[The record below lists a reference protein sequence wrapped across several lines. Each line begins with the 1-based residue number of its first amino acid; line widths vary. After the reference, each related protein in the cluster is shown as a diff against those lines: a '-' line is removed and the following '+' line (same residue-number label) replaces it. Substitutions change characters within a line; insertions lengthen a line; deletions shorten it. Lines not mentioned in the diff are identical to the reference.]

1 MLISACAFS
10 FTPSFSPQPTSLP
23 DDNIMVNL
31 HRLLWFMVMPVL
43 VESFTFPRP
52 HVVRIR
58 VSNVKLRQQQLP
70 SLQLLRG
77 GHNADNHV
85 AGSPSL
91 SPAQLA
97 SSFSTI
103 VIVAAILK
111 SLGLKSQANRIISAS
126 FRMSVQLSLIG
137 ACMSPLFAFTSSSPW
152 KLTAWV
158 MFIAAVASKEA
169 VARSKYTY
177 KRQFVDSFLSIL
189 GGVGLTLLH
198 LLAFVLG
205 RRSLVK
211 INAQTVIP
219 IAGMLFG
226 NALTAAS
233 LTKSILLQNYLEDF
247 DRVELRLSRGASFW
261 EGSLPV
267 IRDAVE
273 AALAPTIN
281 AMAATGIIFLPGMM
295 TGQILGG
302 QPPLAASGYQ
312 VMIYFAIG
320 ASSCLTAILMS
331 LIVTSGIYGIKDSI
345 ERASGKQK
353 QSPVI
358 ERSLQLHSNSPTVF
372 EKAGTDTILE
382 VKNLTLPS
390 TNLTIPSF
398 IIEKHSRIGV
408 VGRSGV
414 GKTRLLRALSKL
426 EDSEGGEIY
435 LNGLTSNSFSISKWR
450 SRVMWIS
457 QDRPTL
463 SGSPMDL
470 YESILGYTIYRKQQK
485 IDRLNPI
492 EIASSWNLS
501 EKAWYQPW
509 SSLSGG
515 EAQRANLAIA
525 LALQPDVLLL
535 DEPTSNCDTATTIS
549 IEKTLRELNLTTVIV
564 SHSEE
569 QIKRT
574 CTSRIELQETL
585 ISG

>member
-1 MLISACAFS
+1 
-10 FTPSFSPQPTSLP
+10 
-23 DDNIMVNL
+23 
-31 HRLLWFMVMPVL
+31 
-43 VESFTFPRP
+43 
-52 HVVRIR
+52 
-58 VSNVKLRQQQLP
+58 
-70 SLQLLRG
+70 
-77 GHNADNHV
+77 
-85 AGSPSL
+85 
-91 SPAQLA
+91 
-97 SSFSTI
+97 
-103 VIVAAILK
+103 
-111 SLGLKSQANRIISAS
+111 
-126 FRMSVQLSLIG
+126 
-137 ACMSPLFAFTSSSPW
+137 
-152 KLTAWV
+152 

-177 KRQFVDSFLSIL
+177 KRQFVDSFISIL
-189 GGVGLTLLH
+189 SGVGLTLLH
-198 LLAFVLG
+198 LIAFVLG

-233 LTKSILLQNYLEDF
+233 LTKNILLQNYLEDF

-261 EGSLPV
+261 EACLPV

-302 QPPLAASGYQ
+302 QSPQAASGYQ

-345 ERASGKQK
+345 ERASDRQR
-353 QSPVI
+353 QPPVI
-358 ERSLQLHSNSPTVF
+358 ERSLRLHSNSATAI
-372 EKAGTDTILE
+372 ESRGTDTILE

-398 IIEKHSRIGV
+398 IIGKHSRIGV

-414 GKTRLLRALSKL
+414 GKTRFLRALSKL
-426 EDSEGGEIY
+426 EDSENGEIY
-435 LNGLTSNSFSISKWR
+435 LNGLHSDSISISKWR
-450 SRVMWIS
+450 SRVMWVS
-457 QDRPTL
+457 QGRPTL
-463 SGSPMDL
+463 SGTPMDL
-470 YESILGYTIYRKQQK
+470 YESILGYKMYRKQQK
-485 IDRLNPI
+485 IGRLNPI
-492 EIASSWNLS
+492 EIASSWNLP

-549 IEKTLRELNLTTVIV
+549 IEKTLRELNLTAVIV

-569 QIKRT
+569 QIKRI

-585 ISG
+585 MSG

>member
-1 MLISACAFS
+1 MS
-10 FTPSFSPQPTSLP
+10 
-23 DDNIMVNL
+23 
-31 HRLLWFMVMPVL
+31 
-43 VESFTFPRP
+43 
-52 HVVRIR
+52 
-58 VSNVKLRQQQLP
+58 
-70 SLQLLRG
+70 
-77 GHNADNHV
+77 
-85 AGSPSL
+85 
-91 SPAQLA
+91 AQL
-97 SSFSTI
+97 SI
-103 VIVAAILK
+103 
-111 SLGLKSQANRIISAS
+111 
-126 FRMSVQLSLIG
+126 IG

-177 KRQFVDSFLSIL
+177 KRQFVDSFISIL
-189 GGVGLTLLH
+189 GGVGLTLLQ
-198 LLAFVLG
+198 LFAFVLG

-233 LTKSILLQNYLEDF
+233 LTKNILLQNYLEDF

-261 EGSLPV
+261 EGCLPV

-302 QPPLAASGYQ
+302 QSPQAASGYQ
-312 VMIYFAIG
+312 IMIYFAIG

-345 ERASGKQK
+345 ERASDKQK
-353 QSPVI
+353 QPPVI
-358 ERSLQLHSNSPTVF
+358 ERSLRLHSDSPAAF
-372 EKAGTDTILE
+372 ESGGTDTILE

-398 IIEKHSRIGV
+398 IIRKHSRIGV
-408 VGRSGV
+408 VGKSGV

-426 EDSEGGEIY
+426 DDSSENGEIY
-435 LNGLTSNSFSISKWR
+435 LNSQDSDSISLSKYR
-450 SRVMWIS
+450 SRVMFVS

-470 YESILGYTIYRKQQK
+470 YESILGYTIYQKQQK
-485 IDRLNPI
+485 IDRPDPV
-492 EIASSWNLS
+492 EIALKWNLS
-501 EKAWYQPW
+501 KKAWYQPW

-535 DEPTSNCDTATTIS
+535 DEPTSNCDTVTTIS
-549 IEKTLRELNLTTVIV
+549 IEKTLRELNLTSVIV

-569 QIKRT
+569 QIKRI

>member
-1 MLISACAFS
+1 M
-10 FTPSFSPQPTSLP
+10 
-23 DDNIMVNL
+23 
-31 HRLLWFMVMPVL
+31 
-43 VESFTFPRP
+43 
-52 HVVRIR
+52 
-58 VSNVKLRQQQLP
+58 
-70 SLQLLRG
+70 
-77 GHNADNHV
+77 
-85 AGSPSL
+85 
-91 SPAQLA
+91 
-97 SSFSTI
+97 
-103 VIVAAILK
+103 
-111 SLGLKSQANRIISAS
+111 
-126 FRMSVQLSLIG
+126 
-137 ACMSPLFAFTSSSPW
+137 
-152 KLTAWV
+152 
-158 MFIAAVASKEA
+158 
-169 VARSKYTY
+169 
-177 KRQFVDSFLSIL
+177 
-189 GGVGLTLLH
+189 GLTLLH
-198 LLAFVLG
+198 LIAFVLG

-233 LTKSILLQNYLEDF
+233 LTKNILLQNYLEDF

-261 EGSLPV
+261 EGFLSV

-302 QPPLAASGYQ
+302 QSPQAASGYQ

-345 ERASGKQK
+345 ERASDKQRL
-353 QSPVI
+353 PPAI
-358 ERSLQLHSNSPTVF
+358 ERSLRLHSNSPAAF
-372 EKAGTDTILE
+372 EKRGSDTTILE

-390 TNLTIPSF
+390 TNLTMPSF
-398 IIEKHSRIGV
+398 IIGKHSRIGV

-414 GKTRLLRALSKL
+414 GKTRFLRALSKL
-426 EDSEGGEIY
+426 EDSENGEIY
-435 LNGLTSNSFSISKWR
+435 LNGLHSDSISISKWR
-450 SRVMWIS
+450 SRVMWVS

-470 YESILGYTIYRKQQK
+470 YESILGYTIHRKQQK
-485 IDRLNPI
+485 IDRPDPI
-492 EIASSWNLS
+492 EIASRWNLS

-549 IEKTLRELNLTTVIV
+549 IEKTLRELNLTAVIV

-569 QIKRT
+569 QIKRI